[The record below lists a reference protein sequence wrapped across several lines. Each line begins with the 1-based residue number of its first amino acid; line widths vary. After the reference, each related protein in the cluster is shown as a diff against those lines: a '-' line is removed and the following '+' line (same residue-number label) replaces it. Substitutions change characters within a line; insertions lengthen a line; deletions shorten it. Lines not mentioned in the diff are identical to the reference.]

1 MFYLSLIIL
10 QGLGATVEP
19 LKTTLNEMDCHP
31 VSKTKFTMLVPD
43 VESKLEALK
52 SSKDVDTVILCGIET
67 HVCVVATCID
77 LLHRGFNVSLMHLC
91 PKSVIEHLTNSLVQ
105 HQILH

>member
-1 MFYLSLIIL
+1 M

-19 LKTTLNEMDCHP
+19 LKTTLNEMECHP
-31 VSKTKFTMLVPD
+31 VSKTKFTMLVPE
-43 VESKLEALK
+43 VSEALK
-52 SSKDVDTVILCGIET
+52 SKMDVDTVILCGIET
-67 HVCVVATCID
+67 HVCIVATCID

>member
-1 MFYLSLIIL
+1 M

-67 HVCVVATCID
+67 HVCIVATCID
-77 LLHRGFNVSLMHLC
+77 LLHLGFNVSLLHLC
-91 PKSVIEHLTNSLVQ
+91 PKSVVEHLTN
-105 HQILH
+105 

>member
-1 MFYLSLIIL
+1 M

-67 HVCVVATCID
+67 HVCIVATCID
-77 LLHRGFNVSLMHLC
+77 LLHRGFNVSLLHLC
-91 PKSVIEHLTNSLVQ
+91 PKSAIEHLTN
-105 HQILH
+105 

>member
-19 LKTTLNEMDCHP
+19 LKTTLNEIDCHP

-43 VESKLEALK
+43 VVEALGALK
-52 SSKDVDTVILCGIET
+52 SKMGVDTVILCGIET
-67 HVCVVATCID
+67 HVCIVATCID
-77 LLHRGFNVSLMHLC
+77 LLDSGFNVSLLHLC
-91 PKSVIEHLTNSLVQ
+91 PKSAIEHVTN
-105 HQILH
+105 

>member
-1 MFYLSLIIL
+1 MRYILCFTYLPTLIIL

-52 SSKDVDTVILCGIET
+52 SSKAVDYGGTIDTVILVGIEA
-67 HVCVVATCID
+67 HVCIVATCID
-77 LLHRGFNVSLMHLC
+77 LLHRGFNVSLFDD
-91 PKSVIEHLTNSLVQ
+91 
-105 HQILH
+105 

>member
-1 MFYLSLIIL
+1 MIL

-31 VSKTKFTMLVPD
+31 ISKTKFTMLVPD

-52 SSKDVDTVILCGIET
+52 SSKAVDYGGTIDTVILCGIEA
-67 HVCVVATCID
+67 HVCIVATCID
-77 LLHRGFNVSLMHLC
+77 LLHRGSYVSFLNLC
-91 PKSVIEHLTNSLVQ
+91 PKSPFYLHNSR
-105 HQILH
+105 